1 MTDENKK
8 QLVDVLEEMG
18 IEQSRIDEV
27 MNHFIDNI
35 ALASY
40 PIFTYE
46 DKVEALK
53 KEMDSIDKSDWR
65 KRAALAAKIVSLDL

>member
-8 QLVDVLEEMG
+8 ELSNVLEEMG
-18 IEQSRIDEV
+18 IEQSKIDEV
-27 MNHFIDNI
+27 MNRFVDNVT
-35 ALASY
+35 LTSH

-53 KEMDSIDKSDWR
+53 KEMESFGKDDWR
-65 KRAALAAKIVSLDL
+65 RRAALAAKIVALDL